1 VAGQTR
7 TVPLFLRAVLAF
19 LALPGVVGFAVPLWI
34 AWPWDRIRW
43 IGLLPLAAGVALQ
56 LRCIREFY
64 VVGKGTLAPWDPP
77 RHLVTTGPYRLSR
90 NPMYV
95 GLMLI
100 ILGWA
105 LTLRSGRLLLYAMVV
120 QLLVAVRVRT
130 FEEPYA
136 ARHHRA
142 EWDVYRASTPRW
154 VLATPR
160 ARVLTVAALLVV
172 LPLAGRAYEAY
183 ADSATRRT
191 FQAPGRLVD
200 VGGRRLH
207 LLCIG
212 DGSPIV
218 LFEAPGFGVSSLSSA
233 TVRERVASRT
243 TVCSYDRAGM
253 AWSDPA
259 PETLTAG
266 SLARDLAA
274 LQDRAGL
281 PAPFVLVAS
290 SVGGL
295 TAEMF
300 ARMHPERTAGL
311 IFLDAA
317 SSGLVGE
324 LEQTPLVRRIRAA
337 APILGTAAQF
347 GVIRLLNPF
356 VITGDSDAARRSRG
370 FTYGARAI
378 GTLAAILRG
387 ASDTVREFGAAPPLR
402 ADIPLVVLSASDPRL
417 LEVPGLRQLSAVRSE
432 ARLRGHQRLAATSTR
447 GVWKTVPNS
456 QHLIAVSNPDV
467 VIAEIFAML
476 DQLR

>member
-1 VAGQTR
+1 MATA
-7 TVPLFLRAVLAF
+7 PLFLRAVLAF

-34 AWPWDRIRW
+34 AWPWGRILW
-43 IGLLPLAAGVALQ
+43 IGLLPLAAGVAL
-56 LRCIREFY
+56 LVWCVREFY
-64 VVGKGTLAPWDPP
+64 VAGKGTLAPWDPP

-95 GLMLI
+95 GLILI

-105 LTLRSGRLLLYAMVV
+105 LTLRSGRLLLYAVIIQM
-120 QLLVAVRVRT
+120 LVAIRVRT
-130 FEEPYA
+130 FEEPHA

-142 EWDVYRASTPRW
+142 EWDIYRASTPRW
-154 VLATPR
+154 VLATRR
-160 ARVLTVAALLVV
+160 ARVMTVAALLVV

-183 ADSATRRT
+183 ADASTRRT
-191 FQAPGRLVD
+191 FQAPGKLVD
-200 VGGRRLH
+200 IGGRRLH

-212 DGSPIV
+212 RGSPIV
-218 LFEAPGFGVSSLSSA
+218 MFEAPGFGVSSLSSA

-253 AWSDPA
+253 GWSDPS

-266 SLARDLAA
+266 SMARDLAA

-300 ARMHPERTAGL
+300 ARLHPERTAGL
-311 IFLDAA
+311 IFLDAG
-317 SSGLVGE
+317 SSGLVEE
-324 LEQTPLVRRIRAA
+324 LETPLVRRIRAA
-337 APILGTAAQF
+337 APVLEMAAQF
-347 GVIRLLNPF
+347 GTIRLLNPF
-356 VITGDSDAARRSRG
+356 VITGDSDGARRSRG

-378 GTLAAILRG
+378 GTLAAIVRG
-387 ASDTVREFGAAPPLR
+387 ASDTVREFRAAPPLK
-402 ADIPLVVLSASDPRL
+402 ADVPLVVLSASDPRL
-417 LEVPGLRQLSAVRSE
+417 LVVPGLRQLSAVRSE
-432 ARLRGHQRLAATSTR
+432 ARLRGHKRLAAASTR
-447 GVWKTVPNS
+447 GVWKTVPDS
-456 QHLIAVSNPDV
+456 EHLIAVSNPDV
-467 VIAEIFAML
+467 VVDEIFAML

>member
-1 VAGQTR
+1 M
-7 TVPLFLRAVLAF
+7 AF

-34 AWPWDRIRW
+34 AWPWGGIRW
-43 IGLLPLAAGVALQ
+43 IGLLPLAGGVVL
-56 LRCIREFY
+56 LLWCVREFY
-64 VVGKGTLAPWDPP
+64 VAGKGTLARWDPP

-95 GLMLI
+95 GLILI

-105 LTLRSGRLLLYAMVV
+105 LTLRSGRLLLYALIV
-120 QLLVAVRVRT
+120 QLLVAVRVRV

-136 ARHHRA
+136 VRHHRA

-154 VLATPR
+154 VLATRR
-160 ARVLTVAALLVV
+160 ARVMAVAALLVV
-172 LPLAGRAYEAY
+172 LPLAGLAYETH
-183 ADSATRRT
+183 ADRDTRRT

-200 VGGRRLH
+200 IGGRRLH

-212 DGSPIV
+212 DGFPIV

-253 AWSDPA
+253 GWSDPA
-259 PETLTAG
+259 PEILTAG
-266 SLARDLAA
+266 SLVRDLAA

-281 PAPFVLVAS
+281 TPPFVLVAS

-300 ARMHPERTAGL
+300 ARLHPERTAGL

-317 SSGLVGE
+317 SSGLVDE
-324 LEQTPLVRRIRAA
+324 LEQTALVRWIRGA
-337 APILGTAAQF
+337 APVLVTAAQF
-347 GVIRLLNPF
+347 GAIRLLNPF
-356 VITGDSDAARRSRG
+356 VITGDSDGARRSRG
-370 FTYGARAI
+370 FTYGARAF

-387 ASDTVREFGAAPPLR
+387 ASDTVREFRAAPPLR
-402 ADIPLVVLSASDPRL
+402 ADVPLVVLSASDPRL
-417 LEVPGLRQLSAVRSE
+417 LVVPGLRQLSAVRSE
-432 ARLRGHQRLAATSTR
+432 ARLRGHKRLAATSSR
-447 GVWKTVPNS
+447 GV
-456 QHLIAVSNPDV
+456 
-467 VIAEIFAML
+467 
-476 DQLR
+476 